1 MERTVYLD
9 RLLAKFGSSFDIY
22 IPYKIKGIEYP
33 AYAYHYTHQEKYV
46 LVKEANMWSADS
58 YEYVLFVETEVI
70 DEAVIEKAK
79 DIIENYFEPEL
90 VRKGE
95 KYPAKNHMYSYLTV
109 VIIGDHYSDSK
120 LASKVKR
127 YHFDKGYQF
136 SIRGY
141 SAGRMVAVTM
151 DDEKVTTNGAASKSK
166 KVFKAVFDEVRA
178 NKPGFSTICE
188 SQGVTPFKQEL

>member
-1 MERTVYLD
+1 VERTVYLD
-9 RLLAKFGSSFDIY
+9 RLLSKFGSSFDIY

-109 VIIGDHYSDSK
+109 VIIGNHYSDSK

-127 YHFDKGYQF
+127 YHFDKGYMF

-141 SAGRMVAVTM
+141 SAGRMIAVTM

-178 NKPGFSTICE
+178 NKPGF
-188 SQGVTPFKQEL
+188 